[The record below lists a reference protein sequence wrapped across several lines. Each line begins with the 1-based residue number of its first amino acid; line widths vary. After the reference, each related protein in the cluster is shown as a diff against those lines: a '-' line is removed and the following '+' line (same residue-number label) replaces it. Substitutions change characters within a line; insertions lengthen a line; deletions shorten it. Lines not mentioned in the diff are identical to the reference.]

1 MSNILIITGG
11 SKGIGKAIAEYY
23 SVNNYRVFSI
33 SRSIIDSQNITQ
45 ISSDLSDYKQATQT
59 LKMLL
64 DEVKKE
70 SISSITLINNAGRLG
85 EISNLENLSSED
97 INLSIQLNT
106 TTPLILSSIFINT
119 LQNLNIPKEI
129 INISSGAALSAYAG
143 WSVYCSTK
151 AALDMLTKS
160 ISEEQKHVLNGV
172 KCYGIRPGV
181 VDTNMQNQIR
191 NTDQSNFKSVQ
202 KFIDLKDTNKL
213 FSPGFVAETIYKLQT
228 TNQLIDGETIDLRNF
243 VS

>member
-23 SVNNYRVFSI
+23 SVNNYKVFSI

-59 LKMLL
+59 FKMLL

-97 INLSIQLNT
+97 INLSVQLNT

-181 VDTNMQNQIR
+181 VDTNMQSQIR
-191 NTDQSNFKSVQ
+191 NTDKSNFKSVQ
-202 KFIDLKDTNKL
+202 KFIDLKETNKL
-213 FSPGFVAETIYKLQT
+213 FSPDFVAKTIYELQT

>member
-23 SVNNYRVFSI
+23 SVNNYKVFSI

-45 ISSDLSDYKQATQT
+45 ISSDLSDYEQATQT

-97 INLSIQLNT
+97 INLSVQLNT

-181 VDTNMQNQIR
+181 VDTNMQSQIR
-191 NTDQSNFKSVQ
+191 NTDKSNFKSVQ